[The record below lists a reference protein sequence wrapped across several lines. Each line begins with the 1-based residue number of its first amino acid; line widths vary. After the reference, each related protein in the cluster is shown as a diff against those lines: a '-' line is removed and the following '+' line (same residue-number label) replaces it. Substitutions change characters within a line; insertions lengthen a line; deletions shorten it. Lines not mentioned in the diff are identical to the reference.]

1 MGSNVLLFE
10 SWLETRFGNK
20 IKRDAGKVNAQL
32 GQLKSD
38 DKTKITTK
46 TKAYLYIP
54 YRFVTVGLA
63 IVGDT
68 VKVMSNYA
76 IVTGDSYAVANLP
89 AMCEIRPDSRKRV
102 KIGDEEYFEFYFEPN
117 SIVLEDTRLFQQST
131 LVYNLFNEEIAKG
144 NVPFYFSDVD
154 FLFYLDQT
162 SSFADLTLGKNNVSL
177 EMIISSI
184 TRSAQDRTKY
194 YRENPDGNYSFIPLR
209 NIQLGATNTL
219 SKMMGSY
226 FETGVT
232 SSLAKESEKLEDIE
246 RLLRI

>member
-1 MGSNVLLFE
+1 MQNNVLLFE
-10 SWLETRFGNK
+10 SWLAERFGNK
-20 IKRDAGKVNAQL
+20 IKRDAGKVNTQL
-32 GQLKSD
+32 GQLKSG
-38 DKTKITTK
+38 DKIKITTK
-46 TKAYLYIP
+46 SKAYLYIP

-63 IVGDT
+63 QVGDK

-76 IVTGDSYAVANLP
+76 LVIGDSYAVANLP

-102 KIGDEEYFEFYFEPN
+102 KIGGEEYLEFYFDAN
-117 SIVLEDTRLFQQST
+117 SIVLEDNRLFQQST

-144 NVPFYFSDVD
+144 NVPFYFTDVD
-154 FLFYLDQT
+154 FLFYLDLT
-162 SSFADLTLGKNNVSL
+162 SDFANLKLGKNNVSL

-219 SKMMGSY
+219 AKLMGSY

-232 SSLAKESEKLEDIE
+232 SSLSRESDKLEDIE

>member
-1 MGSNVLLFE
+1 MLNNVSLFE
-10 SWLETRFGNK
+10 SWLENRFGNK
-20 IKRDAGKVNAQL
+20 IKRDGVGVNKHL
-32 GQLKSD
+32 NKLKSGE
-38 DKTKITTK
+38 KIKLTTK
-46 TKAYLYIP
+46 SKAYIYIP

-63 IVGDT
+63 YVGD
-68 VKVMSNYA
+68 KVQIMSNYA
-76 IVTGDSYAVANLP
+76 IVIGDTYAVANLP

-102 KIGDEEYFEFYFEPN
+102 KIGDDEYLEFYFDMN
-117 SIVLEDTRLFQQST
+117 SIVLEDCRLFQQST

-144 NVPFYFSDVD
+144 NVPFYFTDID
-154 FLFYLDQT
+154 FLFYLDLT
-162 SSFADLTLGKNNVSL
+162 SEFANLKLGKNNVSL

-194 YRENPDGNYSFIPLR
+194 YRENPDGNYSFISLR

-219 SKMMGSY
+219 AKLNGSY

-232 SSLAKESEKLEDIE
+232 SSLARDSDKLEDIE